1 MEVQD
6 RMSFKGAIAAGTR
19 VKMSEQGK
27 KTWHNEEVNPHDMVG
42 VVLDKA
48 PFTLSDY
55 GFVNKVAWEN
65 GYTNSYQAGE
75 LEEVAQTDIR
85 VSAYDKL
92 PTTDFIDIG
101 WGFPT
106 LPYFHVQRKEGDKV
120 IKLVLGADSQYAMS
134 CNFTKADVA
143 MLIDVLK
150 DFHGNMK
157 GMLSHAQG

>member
-6 RMSFKGAIAAGTR
+6 RMSFKGALAAGTR

-92 PTTDFIDIG
+92 PTTDFIYIG
-101 WGFPT
+101 WDFPT
-106 LPYFHVQRKEGDKV
+106 VPYVHVQRNPNGKS
-120 IKLVLGADSQYAMS
+120 IKLVLGANPAYAMS
-134 CNFTKADVA
+134 CNFIKADVA
-143 MLIDVLK
+143 MLIEVLQEYHSK
-150 DFHGNMK
+150 MK
-157 GMLSHAQG
+157 GY